1 MYSSNELATDQN
13 NHKDPWLAV
22 NLSMVLPGLG
32 QIYARKMTKGVL
44 ILLSYFLM
52 IGVGMWFCL
61 TNNGNFGVGV
71 MLFIIG
77 ILVLPIWCLFDAHKS
92 ARSNNSRE
100 FESFRK
106 QHKKAWL
113 AVFLSRFIPGLGH
126 AYNKKWFYAFFF
138 FTIFLLLAAT
148 PIYSDLFE
156 WIKFGIY
163 ILLDLICVCHC
174 YTTTFN
180 PSGSGRKLNTFI
192 AIGLITLSTA
202 LSSLRTPYFKAFV
215 SEARYTPS
223 VSMVP
228 TLQVNDRILINKL
241 LYQFDAPQRGD
252 IIVFTA
258 TQALRDMG
266 YENDFIKRII
276 GIPGDTVQVIK
287 DRVSINGQTI
297 NESYINTSEQEKGV
311 FGPDWG
317 PTLVPANSYLV
328 LGDNRAESADS
339 RFWGF
344 VPRENIIGKAV
355 NRYFPFDRAGS
366 IN

>member
-1 MYSSNELATDQN
+1 MYSSNESATDQN
-13 NHKDPWLAV
+13 NRKDPWLAV

-32 QIYARKMTKGVL
+32 QIYARKTTKGVL

-52 IGVGMWFCL
+52 IGVGLWFSL
-61 TNNGNFGVGV
+61 TNHGDFRVGAIFLGCV
-71 MLFIIG
+71 
-77 ILVLPIWCLFDAHKS
+77 VLPIWNLFDAHKS

-113 AVFLSRFIPGLGH
+113 AVFWSRIIPGLGH

-138 FTIFLLLAAT
+138 FTIFVLLIIAPA
-148 PIYSDLFE
+148 SSALFE

-163 ILLDLICVCHC
+163 ILLDLVCVCHC

-258 TQALRDMG
+258 TQALQDMN
-266 YENDFIKRII
+266 YKEDFIKRII

-355 NRYFPFDRAGS
+355 NRYFPFNRAGS
-366 IN
+366 VN